1 MNNFSHSAAA
11 RLALLLFAAA
21 LGAGLAWPGVG
32 QAQDKAA
39 GPAKHAHADKAAAAD
54 KDLAAQV
61 RDLQAKVARLEAA
74 LKKGHTGTAAAGGGM
89 AGMPGTQ
96 KGAGMSGMGMKG
108 MEMHGM
114 MGGMGGGQKG
124 MPGMGGMTD
133 MDRMKGGGMGGTGM
147 MDDDM
152 EMMGM
157 MGMGSM
163 AGMGA
168 KGMKMKLAS
177 ALPGFPGASHVYHI
191 GSTGFF
197 LDHPEHITLATEQQA
212 TLNRAKQKA
221 LLDKSKAQRKI
232 DEAEQELWE
241 LTGAD
246 EPDAKQVQAKVQ
258 QIERLRGDQRMAFIR
273 SVGEAAKVLTAEQR
287 KILLGQAKPDA
298 HKAHP
303 PSK

>member
-32 QAQDKAA
+32 QARDKAA
-39 GPAKHAHADKAAAAD
+39 GPAKHADKAAAAD
-54 KDLAAQV
+54 KGLAAQV
-61 RDLQAKVARLEAA
+61 RDLQAKVTRLEAA
-74 LKKGHTGTAAAGGGM
+74 LKKGDKGTPPPVGGM
-89 AGMPGTQ
+89 AGMPGPQ
-96 KGAGMSGMGMKG
+96 KGGGMAGMGTKG
-108 MEMHGM
+108 MDMHGM
-114 MGGMGGGQKG
+114 MGGMGGGQKDT
-124 MPGMGGMTD
+124 PGVGGMTD
-133 MDRMKGGGMGGTGM
+133 VDRMKGGGMGGTGM

-168 KGMKMKLAS
+168 KGMKMKMAS

-258 QIERLRGDQRMAFIR
+258 QIERLRGDQLMAFIR

-298 HKAHP
+298 HKAHA